1 MKYKQNKNAPIG
13 LFDSGVGGLTVLK
26 HLINVLPQENYIY
39 FGDTLRVPYGEK
51 TKEEL
56 YTFVTGIL
64 DWFKSHNVKI
74 VLMACNTSS
83 AVVLEEVKNNYDFPI
98 LGLIEPTAEH
108 IASMD
113 ANKIGVIATS
123 ATIKSKAYSQQII
136 KLSPQKKVYE
146 IPCPGLVEIVEND
159 IAHTDHAHEKVF
171 EYINPLIKNQ
181 VEKIILGCTH
191 YPYLGDVIN
200 KITASPNMLV
210 DPAQYLTEQLVNK
223 LKELNLFN
231 NESNCY
237 RKFYVST
244 APDKFVKAG
253 QRFLPD
259 CQKAVLINP
268 IKY

>member
-1 MKYKQNKNAPIG
+1 MKYKPDKNAPIG

-56 YTFVTGIL
+56 YSFVTGIL
-64 DWFKSHNVKI
+64 DWFKFHNVKI

-83 AVVLEEVKNNYDFPI
+83 AVVLDEVKDNYDFPI

-108 IASMD
+108 IAGLDSD
-113 ANKIGVIATS
+113 NIGVIATS

-136 KLSPQKKVYE
+136 KLSPDKKVYE
-146 IPCPGLVEIVEND
+146 IACPGLVEIVEND
-159 IAHTDHAHEKVF
+159 ITHTDQAHEKVF
-171 EYINPLIKNQ
+171 EYINPLINNQ

-191 YPYLGDVIN
+191 YPYLAEVIN
-200 KITASPNMLV
+200 KFTKAPNMLA
-210 DPAQYLTEQLVNK
+210 DPAQYLTEQLYQK
-223 LKELNLFN
+223 LKELDLFN
-231 NESNCY
+231 NSSNCY
-237 RKFYVST
+237 RKYYVST

-253 QRFLPD
+253 QRFLAE
-259 CQKAVLINP
+259 CSNATLINP
-268 IKY
+268 IKN